1 MQART
6 GWQETTIAAGQ
17 QDSLAVSTA
26 TVGMRGKQTRYI
38 GREHLSGFIVAS
50 VVLIHEIG
58 PGLDNTVV
66 SI

>member
-6 GWQETTIAAGQ
+6 GWQ
-17 QDSLAVSTA
+17 DYNSCSLNSNRWYEREANKV
-26 TVGMRGKQTRYI
+26 V